1 MTKQMIQDIEL
12 SKIRTPKDQPRRH
25 FDPKSIESLAQS
37 IKAQGLI
44 EPIIVSEEPDGH
56 YRLIVGE
63 RRFRAHQFLKRRTI
77 KGLIVPAKKESF
89 IYSLV
94 ENLQREDLS
103 PVEEAEAYQKL
114 LATGLT
120 QTVLAEQIGKSQS
133 QIAQKLALFQLP
145 AMVQTLLRIKEL
157 KEGHARQLL
166 WFKNLFQGWVFLDE
180 KKLLTSGIG
189 VYNFSDEL
197 MKALIVEEETL
208 GEDTMVERYKVTT
221 MVDHMVKVSAV
232 NAAYAHRSVEELRRF
247 LEDWFLRLQWRS
259 NYYAST
265 PDWAVELPSKSYEG
279 QKRDRREKEEDSDIH
294 SDRLTGR
301 FTFKPKSEWL
311 VAMFQAQLIKVRRDL
326 PSVYDWVGDEYTGH
340 EEIRIATPSEKEE
353 MIKNAELRI
362 RELRAR
368 KEPKRP

>member
-1 MTKQMIQDIEL
+1 MIQDIEL

-37 IKAQGLI
+37 IKAQGQI

-77 KGLIVPAKKESF
+77 KGLIVEAPKGTF

-103 PVEEAEAYQKL
+103 AMEEAEAYRKL
-114 LATGLT
+114 LDTGLT
-120 QTVLAEQIGKSQS
+120 QTALAEQIGRSQS

-180 KKLLTSGIG
+180 KKLLTGG
-189 VYNFSDEL
+189 AYVYRLSDDY
-197 MKALIVEEETL
+197 MKEVAHEEELL
-208 GEDTMVERYKVTT
+208 GEDAVVERHTIST
-221 MVDHMVKVSAV
+221 MKDYMVQLSATS
-232 NAAYAHRSVEELRRF
+232 AASAHQSVEELRQH

-259 NYYAST
+259 NYYASA
-265 PDWAVELPSKSYEG
+265 PDWVVEAPKKSAA
-279 QKRDRREKEEDSDIH
+279 RREQDRKETTEDPDIH
-294 SDRLTGR
+294 SDRLVGR
-301 FTFKPKSEWL
+301 FTFEPKSEWL
-311 VAMFQAQLIKVRRDL
+311 VAMFQAQIIKVHRGL
-326 PSVYDWVGDEYTGH
+326 PSVYDWVGDEEHGH
-340 EEIRIATPSEKEE
+340 DELRVATPSEGAE
-353 MIKNAELRI
+353 ITRNAELRI
-362 RELRAR
+362 RELRGR